1 MIASAEEV
9 SSSLVREYLSR
20 KGLGRTLACM
30 DEEHPRTEFSIN
42 NRSNLRQMLNIEDLY
57 RKNKAQSFPLKTLLE
72 IIVKHHIEQL
82 DSHKTVGEDS
92 KPLICVQTVRSTAV
106 SAAETPSIMDDTQA
120 NQINPPLFT
129 IKHSQKGSDQER
141 LSRNIQ
147 TDVLAHDS
155 EYRKSQPW
163 MPSLQDNENIIQ
175 KHSDKNAFI
184 NEATQKSRTNRVRR
198 GMMVGPTPQD
208 SNRRRQSQRVEA
220 SQTLFR
226 REEENKCSLDGH
238 LVTGINQ
245 KSLES
250 TAAGISSAKE
260 LLNASGRIQSETSYG
275 ITRQSPLNTKKLK
288 TRANVSDLDA
298 SDMVLDDIDDDD
310 LQEFSK
316 VSIQRTVAE
325 CHYARRPMDQHTA
338 MELKTVLLGSSL
350 NCFSAEWRN
359 QGFTFSDADD
369 LRYGIVQRK
378 GGPCGVLASIQVIV
392 LKKLL
397 FENPEFT
404 ENSLQLLRP
413 SNTARR
419 KCLVSALAE
428 VLWKAG
434 EERQA
439 TIAINSGTN
448 HFIAS
453 GQYRSEGVLEKI
465 ICLIVDNFKDLQLIL
480 EQHIEQFETGTLGCI
495 LLTISA
501 VLTRSIEK
509 VREDMDMPTSTLI
522 GAHGYC
528 TQELVNLLICGKAIS
543 NVFDGDLE
551 LNSGSS
557 NTTLLKGIKSHCDVG
572 FLSLFEHYNVC
583 KVGAYL
589 KTPTYP
595 IWVVCSESH
604 FSVLFSLQR
613 ELLTNEDKS
622 LEFDLYYYDG
632 LANQQEE
639 IRLTVSVGKSTQS
652 LQEIDNDLIPPLD
665 LCIRTRWKDAVVDW
679 NDTEPLL

>member
-1 MIASAEEV
+1 MIASVEEV

-30 DEEHPRTEFSIN
+30 DEEHPRTDVSIN
-42 NRSNLRQMLNIEDLY
+42 NRSHLRQTLNIEDLY
-57 RKNKAQSFPLKTLLE
+57 RKNKAQRFPLKTLLE

-82 DSHKTVGEDS
+82 DSHKTTTEDS
-92 KPLICVQTVRSTAV
+92 KPLMHIQTVRST
-106 SAAETPSIMDDTQA
+106 PPIMNDTQA
-120 NQINPPLFT
+120 NEITPALFT
-129 IKHSQKGSDQER
+129 SKCSKTRSEKER
-141 LSRNIQ
+141 RSRHNQ

-175 KHSDKNAFI
+175 KQSDKNAFI

-198 GMMVGPTPQD
+198 GMMVGPVPQD
-208 SNRRRQSQRVEA
+208 SNRRRQSPRVEP
-220 SQTLFR
+220 SQLLFKG
-226 REEENKCSLDGH
+226 EEENECSLDGH
-238 LVTGINQ
+238 LVTGINH

-250 TAAGISSAKE
+250 TTAGISSAKE
-260 LLNASGRIQSETSYG
+260 LLNASGRMPTETSYG
-275 ITRQSPLNTKKLK
+275 KTRQSPLNTKKLK
-288 TRANVSDLDA
+288 TRPNVSDLDA
-298 SDMVLDDIDDDD
+298 SDMVLDDIDDAD
-310 LQEFSK
+310 LQEFCK

-325 CHYARRPMDQHTA
+325 CHYAGRPMDQQTA
-338 MELKTVLLGSSL
+338 VELKTVLLGSSL

-359 QGFTFSDADD
+359 QGFAFSDAHD

-404 ENSLQLLRP
+404 DTGLQQLRP

-439 TIAINSGTN
+439 TIAINSGKN
-448 HFIAS
+448 HFIPS

-465 ICLIVDNFKDLQLIL
+465 MCLTVDNFNDLQLIL
-480 EQHIEQFETGTLGCI
+480 EHHIEQFETGTLGCI
-495 LLTISA
+495 LLTVSA
-501 VLTRSIEK
+501 VLARSIDK

-528 TQELVNLLICGKAIS
+528 TQELVNLLLCGRAIS
-543 NVFDGDLE
+543 NVFDDDVE
-551 LNSGSS
+551 LNSGSGS
-557 NTTLLKGIKSHCDVG
+557 TTLLKGIKSRCDVG

-583 KVGAYL
+583 EVGAYL
-589 KTPTYP
+589 KTPSYP

-613 ELLTNEDKS
+613 ELLTNEDKG

-639 IRLTVSVGKSTQS
+639 IRLTVSVGKSTQRV
-652 LQEIDNDLIPPLD
+652 LEVDNDLIPPLE

-679 NDTEPLL
+679 NDTEPIL